1 MFAILLVVF
10 IDLIGFGII
19 IPLLPFYAETF
30 NASPQKVTMLMVV
43 YSFSQFIF
51 APVWGGLSDKYGR
64 RVIIWCTLIGT
75 VAAYVLLAFA
85 NSLSDLFIARAFAGI
100 MAGNIAVAQAYIT
113 DITEKQDR
121 AKAMG
126 LFGAA
131 FGLGFIIGPAIG
143 GILAGSDPNNP
154 SVFLPPIVA
163 AVLSFIALIV
173 ALISLKETNLSVNGF
188 EKKRL
193 KSLISALEFPN
204 LRQLILLS
212 FCITVVFALMES
224 TISLWSE
231 RTLFWGAQQ
240 NGYLFA
246 FAGICGAL
254 VQGIFIGPLVKRFG
268 EPFLCFWGCLVL
280 SFGMLGISISTEII
294 HTVLSMLLIAVGLG
308 LFMPTVT
315 TLIVNMVPE
324 DKKGWVLG
332 ITQSVSSLARIIGPA
347 LAGVFFEFIGKN
359 SPYLIGGLFLLLMI
373 SILKKYIF
381 KSK

>member
-1 MFAILLVVF
+1 MLGKTKAKAKEK
-10 IDLIGFGII
+10 DK
-19 IPLLPFYAETF
+19 E
-30 NASPQKVTMLMVV
+30 KVEVKVRT
-43 YSFSQFIF
+43 
-51 APVWGGLSDKYGR
+51 LS
-64 RVIIWCTLIGT
+64 RVIAHMI
-75 VAAYVLLAFA
+75 AHYVTSVVIKEKIVFHVLPLVRNNF
-85 NSLSDLFIARAFAGI
+85 S
-100 MAGNIAVAQAYIT
+100 MCVH
-113 DITEKQDR
+113 ITEKQDR

-254 VQGIFIGPLVKRFG
+254 VQGIL
-268 EPFLCFWGCLVL
+268 
-280 SFGMLGISISTEII
+280 
-294 HTVLSMLLIAVGLG
+294 
-308 LFMPTVT
+308 
-315 TLIVNMVPE
+315 
-324 DKKGWVLG
+324 
-332 ITQSVSSLARIIGPA
+332 
-347 LAGVFFEFIGKN
+347 
-359 SPYLIGGLFLLLMI
+359 
-373 SILKKYIF
+373 
-381 KSK
+381 

>member
-154 SVFLPPIVA
+154 NVLLPPIIA
-163 AVLSFIALIV
+163 AALSFIALIV
-173 ALISLKETNLSVNGF
+173 ALISLKVTNLSVNGF

-212 FCITVVFALMES
+212 FCITVVFAFMES

-231 RTLFWGAQQ
+231 RTFFWGAQQ

-268 EPFLCFWGCLVL
+268 ESFLCFWGCLVL

-294 HTVLSMLLIAVGLG
+294 HTVLSMILIAVGLG

-332 ITQSVSSLARIIGPA
+332 ITQSVSSLERIIGPA

>member
-10 IDLIGFGII
+10 IDLLGFGII

-43 YSFSQFIF
+43 YSLSQFIF
-51 APVWGGLSDKYGR
+51 APIWGGLSDKYGR

-154 SVFLPPIVA
+154 NVKPHAIV
-163 AVLSFIALIV
+163 
-173 ALISLKETNLSVNGF
+173 
-188 EKKRL
+188 
-193 KSLISALEFPN
+193 
-204 LRQLILLS
+204 Q
-212 FCITVVFALMES
+212 
-224 TISLWSE
+224 
-231 RTLFWGAQQ
+231 
-240 NGYLFA
+240 
-246 FAGICGAL
+246 
-254 VQGIFIGPLVKRFG
+254 
-268 EPFLCFWGCLVL
+268 
-280 SFGMLGISISTEII
+280 
-294 HTVLSMLLIAVGLG
+294 
-308 LFMPTVT
+308 
-315 TLIVNMVPE
+315 
-324 DKKGWVLG
+324 
-332 ITQSVSSLARIIGPA
+332 
-347 LAGVFFEFIGKN
+347 
-359 SPYLIGGLFLLLMI
+359 
-373 SILKKYIF
+373 
-381 KSK
+381 

>member
-75 VAAYVLLAFA
+75 VVAYIFLAFA
-85 NSLSDLFIARAFAGI
+85 QSLSDLFIARAFAGF

-131 FGLGFIIGPAIG
+131 FSLGFIIGPAIG

-231 RTLFWGAQQ
+231 RTLLWGAQQ

-324 DKKGWVLG
+324 DKKGWILG

-373 SILKKYIF
+373 SIFKKYIF

>member
-10 IDLIGFGII
+10 IDLVGFGII

-43 YSFSQFIF
+43 YSFSQFVF

-75 VAAYVLLAFA
+75 VVAYIFLAFA
-85 NSLSDLFIARAFAGI
+85 QSLSDLFIARAFAGF

-154 SVFLPPIVA
+154 NVLLPPIIA
-163 AVLSFIALIV
+163 AALSFIALIV
-173 ALISLKETNLSVNGF
+173 ALISLKVTNLSVNGF

-212 FCITVVFALMES
+212 FCITVVFAFMES

-231 RTLFWGAQQ
+231 RTLLWGAQQ

-324 DKKGWVLG
+324 DKKGWILG

>member
-75 VAAYVLLAFA
+75 VVAYIFLAFA
-85 NSLSDLFIARAFAGI
+85 QSLSDLFIARAFAGF

-163 AVLSFIALIV
+163 AVLSFIALVV

-193 KSLISALEFPN
+193 KSLISALQFPN

-231 RTLFWGAQQ
+231 
-240 NGYLFA
+240 
-246 FAGICGAL
+246 
-254 VQGIFIGPLVKRFG
+254 
-268 EPFLCFWGCLVL
+268 
-280 SFGMLGISISTEII
+280 
-294 HTVLSMLLIAVGLG
+294 
-308 LFMPTVT
+308 
-315 TLIVNMVPE
+315 
-324 DKKGWVLG
+324 
-332 ITQSVSSLARIIGPA
+332 
-347 LAGVFFEFIGKN
+347 
-359 SPYLIGGLFLLLMI
+359 
-373 SILKKYIF
+373 
-381 KSK
+381 